1 MAITISGENNNDR
14 ITAQDGVI
22 DTISGFNIA
31 GIITASSFTG
41 DLTGDVTGNLTGNVT
56 GNINNTTLLLQTGGT
71 ERVRID
77 SSGRVMIGT
86 TTEGVHT
93 ADDLTIAAANGVTG
107 ITLRSG
113 TGSAGNIFFSD
124 GTSGD
129 DEFRGF
135 IQYYHADNSMRIA
148 TNNTTRLQIYSD
160 GDAEF
165 KNKLGVGVNPVET
178 FDVRTTGSATA
189 LVGSTNAGGAYFKLD
204 GDSNGDG
211 SGSDYARLVHDT
223 SGAFYIDNFKTAN
236 ISFRNTS
243 SLIERLRIDNL
254 GHTTIYSGAHDK
266 GLDLLATANSR
277 ETRFRIQGKASD
289 GTEHNFY
296 FNAKASGN
304 RLDMSLSL
312 IHI

>member
-1 MAITISGENNNDR
+1 MAITISGENNNDK
-14 ITAQDGVI
+14 ILASDGVI
-22 DTISGFNIA
+22 DQLSGFSIV
-31 GIITASSFTG
+31 GVVTATSF
-41 DLTGDVTGNLTGNVT
+41 TGDVTGNLTGNVT
-56 GNINNTTLLLQTGGT
+56 GNINNSTLLLQTGGT

-148 TNNTTRLQIYSD
+148 TNNTTRLHITSAGAVMVNKSTSFGTVPLQVKGTSSGLSD
-160 GDAEF
+160 GGQIFDIGTAEGSSGTRLAF
-165 KNKLGVGVNPVET
+165 GVNEDNFVWIRGYESGVGGRDIV
-178 FDVRTTGSATA
+178 F
-189 LVGSTNAGGAYFKLD
+189 GASEEK
-204 GDSNGDG
+204 
-211 SGSDYARLVHDT
+211 
-223 SGAFYIDNFKTAN
+223 
-236 ISFRNTS
+236 
-243 SLIERLRIDNL
+243 LRIDTAGQILPGADDAQNL
-254 GHTTIYSGAHDK
+254 GSSTK
-266 GLDLLATANSR
+266 R
-277 ETRFRIQGKASD
+277 
-289 GTEHNFY
+289 
-296 FNAKASGN
+296 
-304 RLDMSLSL
+304 LSL